1 MLSSRPPAK
10 TPSLHGAPAGT
21 FTASWA
27 LLFVPLCLVACGSE
41 RGDIAADPAPADRPA
56 STSVAPAPAP
66 PPAPEPVASAAA
78 SAPAAPAEIRV
89 EDFPSEEGFVV
100 RGGTGT
106 GKAVLFGGICAQP
119 QGYADAIKIAASRR
133 VQLVALRGDKP
144 CSGEFRGWKFD
155 LDGLSRRIDRT
166 FQALGLG
173 EARDVLLIGYSQGAS
188 VAELLAAREPEK
200 YTRVVLMAKPS
211 KPDPWHF
218 GKAKAVATMAGTRDA
233 QQLMVTGS
241 RALAAAGVR
250 SRYFPLPGAAHGYMG
265 DDPEGTFEEVFA
277 WLYDAPAL

>member
-1 MLSSRPPAK
+1 MLMSRAPTK
-10 TPSLHGAPAGT
+10 TYAPAPSSSCPLGLLL
-21 FTASWA
+21 A
-27 LLFVPLCLVACGSE
+27 LGLAGCHGNS
-41 RGDIAADPAPADRPA
+41 RDAAAESAPPRLPV
-56 STSVAPAPAP
+56 STSAAAVTAPAP
-66 PPAPEPVASAAA
+66 PTVASA
-78 SAPAAPAEIRV
+78 SATGSAAPAEILV
-89 EDFPSEEGFVV
+89 EDFPAEEGFVV

-119 QGYADAIKIAASRR
+119 QGYADAIKIAASRH

-173 EARDVLLIGYSQGAS
+173 EAKDVLLIGYSQGAS

-218 GKAKAVATMAGTRDA
+218 SKAKAVATMAGTKDA

-241 RALAAAGVR
+241 RSLAAAGVR

-265 DDPEGTFEEVFA
+265 DDPEGTFEQVFA
-277 WLYDAPAL
+277 WLYDTPAR

>member
-1 MLSSRPPAK
+1 M
-10 TPSLHGAPAGT
+10 
-21 FTASWA
+21 TAS
-27 LLFVPLCLVACGSE
+27 LT
-41 RGDIAADPAPADRPA
+41 A
-56 STSVAPAPAP
+56 SAAPAPA
-66 PPAPEPVASAAA
+66 EIVVEEF
-78 SAPAAPAEIRV
+78 PAEQ
-89 EDFPSEEGFVV
+89 GFVV
-100 RGGTGT
+100 RGGAGL

-119 QGYADAIKIAASRR
+119 QGYIDAIKIAASRR

-155 LDGLSRRIDRT
+155 LDALSARIDRT
-166 FQALGLG
+166 FRGLGLG

-218 GKAKAVATMAGTRDA
+218 QKTVAVATMAGTKDA
-233 QQLMVTGS
+233 QDLMIKGS
-241 RALAAAGVR
+241 RALSAAGVR

-265 DDPEGTFEEVFA
+265 DDPEGTFEKVFD
-277 WLYDAPAL
+277 WLYEAP